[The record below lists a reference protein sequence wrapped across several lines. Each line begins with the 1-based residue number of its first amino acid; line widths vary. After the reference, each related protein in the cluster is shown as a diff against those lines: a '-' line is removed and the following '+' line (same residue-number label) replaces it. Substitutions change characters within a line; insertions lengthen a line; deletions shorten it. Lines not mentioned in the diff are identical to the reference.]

1 MLKRVELAQGL
12 NVKMQESSRLSDIA
26 GCCPIGLWSESP
38 QVSGLRARA
47 HAVSMSCCPI
57 EVSEFKESEAIPD
70 DASYD
75 CEQTGKAMRPP
86 ALESDKSKPDIKEQC
101 ILAAALRRRCLAQ
114 SIQLATS
121 AMVVESTA

>member
-12 NVKMQESSRLSDIA
+12 NVKMQKSSRLSDIA

-75 CEQTGKAMRPP
+75 CEQTGKAMLPP
-86 ALESDKSKPDIKEQC
+86 ALESDKPNLCNRMSKVLGNCWPKKRINIRDCWPYRQTC
-101 ILAAALRRRCLAQ
+101 VLVA
-114 SIQLATS
+114 
-121 AMVVESTA
+121 

>member
-12 NVKMQESSRLSDIA
+12 NVKMQKSSRLSDIA

-75 CEQTGKAMRPP
+75 CEQTGKAMRHRLWKARSESGADHFFYPSLDR
-86 ALESDKSKPDIKEQC
+86 ALKC
-101 ILAAALRRRCLAQ
+101 ILWDDC
-114 SIQLATS
+114 
-121 AMVVESTA
+121 VKNFV